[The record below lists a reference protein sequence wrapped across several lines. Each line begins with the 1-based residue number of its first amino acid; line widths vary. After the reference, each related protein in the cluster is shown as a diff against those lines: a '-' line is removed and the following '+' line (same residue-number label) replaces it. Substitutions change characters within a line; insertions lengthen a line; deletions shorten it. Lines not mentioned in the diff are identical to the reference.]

1 MRMTL
6 RCRSMIGTEV
16 SVVDE
21 GDGSGVWGE
30 TFGVLDE
37 LLDLEALGLHELEGL
52 GEICGGDGG
61 VL

>member
-52 GEICGGDGG
+52 GEI
-61 VL
+61 